1 MDMALAFFLL
11 DSFSIASRL
20 LIFSANKTIVLLA
33 FQIRGHTVLL
43 FILYAT
49 ENNETSFFY
58 AEHFRNTK
66 YSSSI

>member
-1 MDMALAFFLL
+1 MALAFFVL

-20 LIFSANKTIVLLA
+20 LIFFSANKTVVSLA
-33 FQIRGHTVLL
+33 FQIRGHTVLF

-58 AEHFRNTK
+58 AAHFRNTK
-66 YSSSI
+66 YPSSI